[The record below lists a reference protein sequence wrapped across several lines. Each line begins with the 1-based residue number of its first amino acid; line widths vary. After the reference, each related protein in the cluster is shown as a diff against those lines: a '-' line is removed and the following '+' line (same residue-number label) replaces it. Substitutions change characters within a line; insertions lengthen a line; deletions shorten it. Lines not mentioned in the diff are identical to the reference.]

1 MGQMSV
7 FGAQPGFDHK
17 YHTVALVVPA
27 TSTGVPWSW
36 LEASFSGSH
45 FLLTFSPLYRPVP
58 PALGSPF
65 LRLKP
70 PS

>member
-1 MGQMSV
+1 MEI
-7 FGAQPGFDHK
+7 
-17 YHTVALVVPA
+17 VVK
-27 TSTGVPWSW
+27 SGV
-36 LEASFSGSH
+36 
-45 FLLTFSPLYRPVP
+45 LTFSPLYRPVP

>member
-1 MGQMSV
+1 MFVS
-7 FGAQPGFDHK
+7 K
-17 YHTVALVVPA
+17 TVQLK
-27 TSTGVPWSW
+27 
-36 LEASFSGSH
+36 
-45 FLLTFSPLYRPVP
+45 FLIQYIRSALTFSPLYRPVP

>member
-1 MGQMSV
+1 MSRYEQ
-7 FGAQPGFDHK
+7 FEI
-17 YHTVALVVPA
+17 
-27 TSTGVPWSW
+27 S
-36 LEASFSGSH
+36 LEMIEEELRPVDGEQRQTD
-45 FLLTFSPLYRPVP
+45 LTFSPLYRPVP

>member
-1 MGQMSV
+1 MIIYL
-7 FGAQPGFDHK
+7 FEAIHLF
-17 YHTVALVVPA
+17 
-27 TSTGVPWSW
+27 
-36 LEASFSGSH
+36 LEVLH
-45 FLLTFSPLYRPVP
+45 LTFSPLYRPVP

>member
-1 MGQMSV
+1 MYIMYNIRIQV
-7 FGAQPGFDHK
+7 FTDNIQ
-17 YHTVALVVPA
+17 T
-27 TSTGVPWSW
+27 
-36 LEASFSGSH
+36 
-45 FLLTFSPLYRPVP
+45 LTFSPLYRPVP